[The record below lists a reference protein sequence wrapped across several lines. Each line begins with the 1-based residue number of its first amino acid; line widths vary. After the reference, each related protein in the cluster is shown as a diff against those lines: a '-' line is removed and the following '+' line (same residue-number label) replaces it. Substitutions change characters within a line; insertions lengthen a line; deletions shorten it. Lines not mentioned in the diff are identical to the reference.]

1 MKKILMLMLVIV
13 ALSSCGSI
21 MNAAD
26 NGKTITLTGRV
37 EKLGLTP
44 FRYGS
49 HSIKMRGQV
58 YSIKSSSIN
67 LDNYLDRQVIIK
79 GNKVPGYP
87 LEGGPELIEV
97 TDIKGQ

>member
-1 MKKILMLMLVIV
+1 MVTT
-13 ALSSCGSI
+13 LSSCGI
-21 MNAAD
+21 MNPVSNA
-26 NGKTITLTGRV
+26 NTITLTGKV

-49 HSIKMRGQV
+49 HSIKMQGQI
-58 YSIKSSSIN
+58 YAIKSTSIN
-67 LDNYLDRQVIIK
+67 LDNYLDRQVTIK
-79 GNKVPGYP
+79 GVKVAGYP